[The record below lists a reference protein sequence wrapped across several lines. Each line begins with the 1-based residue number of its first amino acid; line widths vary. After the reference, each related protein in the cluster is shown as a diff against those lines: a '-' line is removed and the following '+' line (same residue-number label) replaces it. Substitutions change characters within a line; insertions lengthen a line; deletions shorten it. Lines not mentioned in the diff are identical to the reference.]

1 MAGEIHYNWNEQLF
15 REQYRK
21 YYRALV
27 VYVLKMVSAQTQAED
42 VVQDVFLNLW
52 RKKSLIE
59 DETKL
64 RSYLYASVRNRAL
77 DYLKHKHVEQE
88 YIDKVKENVAVFSLN
103 ENEEEF
109 LFTDEIFRR
118 LFQHVEA
125 LPPRQRDLFLKLIE
139 GKRLREIANEM
150 NVSIETVK
158 TQKARGL
165 NTLRKQMNPETLVLL
180 ISLIG

>member
-1 MAGEIHYNWNEQLF
+1 MF

-27 VYVLKMVSAQTQAED
+27 IYVLKMVSAETQAED
-42 VVQDVFLNLW
+42 IVQDVFMNLW
-52 RKKSLIE
+52 RKKCLIE
-59 DETKL
+59 DETEL

-88 YIDKVKENVAVFSLN
+88 YVDQVKENVAAFSLN
-103 ENEEEF
+103 ENEEED
-109 LFTDEIFRR
+109 LFTEEIFRR
-118 LFQHVEA
+118 LFQLVES

-139 GKRLREIANEM
+139 GKRLREIAEEM
-150 NVSIETVK
+150 NVSFETVK

-165 NTLRKQMNPETLVLL
+165 NTLRKQMKPMTLVLL
-180 ISLIG
+180 MTLIG